1 MVGLLSNLLVKMSH
15 KFITCSKVSSKE
27 QKKDSLEIKKTNFI
41 KDLKLKIVEQ
51 KKEKKEDKLKKGKN
65 KKYQST
71 MTVHFL
77 KMLV

>member
-41 KDLKLKIVEQ
+41 KDLEIKNSRT
-51 KKEKKEDKLKKGKN
+51 EKREERR
-65 KKYQST
+65 
-71 MTVHFL
+71 
-77 KMLV
+77 